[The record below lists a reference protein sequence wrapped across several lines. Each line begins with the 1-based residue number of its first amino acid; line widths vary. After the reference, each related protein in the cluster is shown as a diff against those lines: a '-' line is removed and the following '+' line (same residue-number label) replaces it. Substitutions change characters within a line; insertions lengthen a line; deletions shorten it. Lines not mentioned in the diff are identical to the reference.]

1 MRLNAYKFMGPNG
14 MHPRGLKE
22 LAEVGAEPISIIFEK
37 LWLSGEVLRDWKKG
51 NVTPIYKKGRK
62 EGPVNTDW

>member
-1 MRLNAYKFMGPNG
+1 MCPRLLREMAVMVAKQ
-14 MHPRGLKE
+14 L
-22 LAEVGAEPISIIFEK
+22 SIMFEK